1 MKKNDIFRD
10 LLTCHGL
17 LYLIVLLL
25 TGFRFDYALAS
36 PLNDHGSRAVQKM
49 KKYSGAVNP
58 QLHKIERAQ
67 IESLKVQMNLKAET
81 DLYPKG
87 EYRSTLVRAY
97 RVGGAKPNTKILF
110 K

>member
-58 QLHKIERAQ
+58 QLHKIE
-67 IESLKVQMNLKAET
+67 VCCHNLF
-81 DLYPKG
+81 
-87 EYRSTLVRAY
+87 
-97 RVGGAKPNTKILF
+97 LF
-110 K
+110 SRGF

>member
-49 KKYSGAVNP
+49 KKYCGAVNCQPSITQDRGMLP
-58 QLHKIERAQ
+58 QFVFVFEGFLIKMN
-67 IESLKVQMNLKAET
+67 SLDYL
-81 DLYPKG
+81 
-87 EYRSTLVRAY
+87 STAPQ
-97 RVGGAKPNTKILF
+97 K
-110 K
+110 